1 MMASAPLVTMLRLRA
16 HIKVQAALWP
26 LQKFRAEMA
35 PALHGGP
42 AHLRLRSPLI
52 YMYETYKL
60 FSFDFPRVLRY
71 LFPRVRRLFLPT
83 FTLLGKSPQFTG
95 QLNASKTSDSAA

>member
-42 AHLRLRSPLI
+42 AHRSLI

-71 LFPRVRRLFLPT
+71 
-83 FTLLGKSPQFTG
+83 
-95 QLNASKTSDSAA
+95 